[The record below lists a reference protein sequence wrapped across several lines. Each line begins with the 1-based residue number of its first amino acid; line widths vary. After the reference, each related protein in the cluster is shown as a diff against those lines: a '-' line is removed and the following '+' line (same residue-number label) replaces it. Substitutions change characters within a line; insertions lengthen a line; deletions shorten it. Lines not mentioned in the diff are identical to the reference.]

1 VNDSRTPADVAA
13 GEPPERTVRQVWR
26 LGAKI
31 LVIQVAT
38 MLLLWWLQAAFT
50 G

>member
-1 VNDSRTPADVAA
+1 MNDLDSAADVAP
-13 GEPPERTVRQVWR
+13 GDPPERTTRQVWR

-31 LVIQVAT
+31 LAIQIAT